1 MTFAFIIR
9 TISPSARLS
18 PSHSVCR
25 ILYAPSVTIN
35 RPSPK
40 LKAAVSHL
48 PCPDCDIKVEGFT
61 RSHLC
66 ARLHIS
72 SQPNLI
78 SACSPAPVHPYR
90 TRYGGGLYSA
100 VRPSVRQSLITRD
113 SHHGQVYRCVIQW
126 STWKK
131 NVSLENQN
139 NSTPHC
145 DTVITKFRFTK
156 RELYFPLV
164 IQYYSILNF
173 TANKQ

>member
-40 LKAAVSHL
+40 PKAAVSHL

-100 VRPSVRQSLITRD
+100 VRPSVRPSVSYYARLPSRPSLSLRYP
-113 SHHGQVYRCVIQW
+113 VEYLE
-126 STWKK
+126 KK
-131 NVSLENQN
+131 CLFGES
-139 NSTPHC
+139 
-145 DTVITKFRFTK
+145 K
-156 RELYFPLV
+156 
-164 IQYYSILNF
+164 
-173 TANKQ
+173 